1 VEGILEREGEVTHLI
16 AEHLTDYSTLIGIWT
31 STLAISTDPKKPDH
45 RQGRKGRQE
54 NQDQETE
61 LCGPETMSGLT
72 GRLPFVSFLLPSQR
86 SENIGIKSA

>member
-1 VEGILEREGEVTHLI
+1 MITARD
-16 AEHLTDYSTLIGIWT
+16 AKD
-31 STLAISTDPKKPDH
+31 A
-45 RQGRKGRQE
+45 RE

-72 GRLPFVSFLLPSQR
+72 GHLPFVSFPLPSQR